1 MEMKM
6 TDKDFTKKSKT
17 NFLYSF
23 SLLPK
28 EKNKAINTIYTFCR
42 KTDDIVDDENFS
54 IEERSEKLNKWRE
67 EFIRS
72 LNQESNDELLNRV
85 SMVIKKFNI
94 PVEPFLALIEGMEWD
109 LKKKRYQTFDELY
122 DYCFRAASTVGLIC
136 IEIFG
141 YRKKETKD
149 FAINLGIAMQLTNIL
164 RDIKSDSE
172 RDRIYIPIDELR
184 RFNYSEDDLFKNV
197 INENFIELMHYQVER
212 AKFFY
217 EKADSFLSKE
227 DKGLMFSARIM
238 QHIYYR
244 ILEKIEKNGY
254 NIYKQRM
261 RISNFKKIFITFGVY
276 LKYKLLYDFNDNRLA
291 LNGE

>member
-85 SMVIKKFNI
+85 STVIKKFNI

-109 LKKKRYQTFDELY
+109 LKKKKYQTFDELY

>member
-1 MEMKM
+1 MKM

-28 EKNKAINTIYTFCR
+28 EKNKAINTIYAFCR

-54 IEERSEKLNKWRE
+54 IEERSEKLNYWRE
-67 EFIRS
+67 EFVRS
-72 LNQESNDELLNRV
+72 INEKSNDELLNRV

-122 DYCFRAASTVGLIC
+122 DYCFKAASTVGLIC

-141 YRKKETKD
+141 YKKKETKD

-184 RFNYSEDDLFKNV
+184 RFNYSEDELFKNV

-217 EKADSFLSKE
+217 EKADSYLTKE

-244 ILEKIEKNGY
+244 ILEKIEKSGY
-254 NIYKQRM
+254 DIYKQRM
-261 RISNFKKIFITFGVY
+261 RISKIKKIFITFGVY
-276 LKYKLLYDFNDNRLA
+276 LKYKLLYDSNDNRLA